1 MHIHLIQRALAGAL
15 VALLLAGCTTAD
27 RYKPCADR
35 IIRESL
41 TQNDSWLKMQDL
53 CDGIGNRLSG
63 SEGLERAIAW
73 AAQTFQRD
81 GQENVHTEKAMVPH
95 WVRGQESATMVEPR
109 LLNLAMLGL
118 GGSVA
123 TPAAGITAPVVMV
136 RDEAGLDALGDGAK
150 DKIVLFNNVMPPY
163 DDVHGSRYGETVK
176 FRGKGASL
184 AARKGAVAC
193 LIRSVTAKSFRS
205 PHTGAMHY
213 DDGVAKIPAA
223 AISTEDADII
233 SRLLARGEKVVV
245 RLKMEAHTEPD
256 APSANVLAELRGT
269 DRPEEV
275 VVMGGHI
282 DSWDVGQG
290 AHDDGAGA
298 VMCMEALNVLRK
310 LNMHPRRTIRV
321 VLFTNEENGLA
332 GGKQYAKDH
341 ETEISNLIAAIESD
355 AGGFAPESV
364 SVDCKDASRQARA
377 LAQVK
382 DIAKLLRP
390 LGVRKVSAGH
400 SGADVGPMKEAGAML
415 MGFGTYGEKYFDY
428 HHSQADTLDKVNPQE
443 LSRCV
448 AALAVLTY
456 VLADMPDR
464 LGN

>member
-1 MHIHLIQRALAGAL
+1 MHVKLIQRALTIAPVLL
-15 VALLLAGCTTAD
+15 VIGCSNAD
-27 RYKPCADR
+27 RYRPCADW
-35 IIRESL
+35 IIQATL
-41 TQNDSWLKMQDL
+41 NHNDSWLKMQEL

-63 SEGLERAIAW
+63 SESLDKAIAW
-73 AAQTFQRD
+73 AAATFEHDR
-81 GQENVHTEKAMVPH
+81 QENVRTERAMVPH
-95 WVRGQESATMVEPR
+95 WVRGQESATMIEPR
-109 LLNLAMLGL
+109 ILPLAMLGL

-123 TPAAGITAPVVMV
+123 TTAGGITAPVVVV
-136 RDEAGLDALGDGAK
+136 RDEAGLEALGTGAK

-163 DDVHGSRYGETVK
+163 DNEHGSRYGETVR
-176 FRGKGASL
+176 FRGKGASM
-184 AARKGAVAC
+184 AAKKGAVAC

-205 PHTGAMHY
+205 PHTGAMKY
-213 DDGVAKIPAA
+213 EEDVPKIPAA
-223 AISTEDADII
+223 AISTEDADILA
-233 SRLLARGEKVVV
+233 RLVERGEKVVV
-245 RLKMEAHTEPD
+245 RLKMEARTEPD

-269 DRPEEV
+269 TNPEQV

-310 LNMHPRRTIRV
+310 LNLRPRRTIRV

-341 ETEISNLIAAIESD
+341 APELANLITAIESD
-355 AGGFAPESV
+355 AGGFAPDSL
-364 SVDCKDASRQARA
+364 SVDCKDEARQARA

-382 DIAKLLRP
+382 DIARLLQR

-400 SGADVGPMKEAGAML
+400 SGADVGPMKDGGGLL
-415 MGFGTYGEKYFDY
+415 MGFATYGEKYFDY
-428 HHSQADTLDKVNPQE
+428 HHSQADTLDKVNPDE

-448 AALAVLTY
+448 AAMAVMTY
-456 VLADMPDR
+456 VIADMPER
-464 LGN
+464 LGS